1 MLSIYSS
8 ETTEQFKRKL
18 GLNISWNI
26 LYKMHDFPRNPRW
39 LPPYDIDY
47 ASYQVSVHLAKRFQR
62 RKFKKIGQSET
73 RIACGG
79 HVCYWIGTK

>member
-8 ETTEQFKRKL
+8 ETTGQFKRKL

-47 ASYQVSVHLAKRFQR
+47 
-62 RKFKKIGQSET
+62 
-73 RIACGG
+73 
-79 HVCYWIGTK
+79 